1 MKENTKYNDYRFIGR
16 IEVDEI
22 QPWFDFASN
31 KPWDEAEIPW
41 VVENKVRRE
50 ILIKLSDGP
59 KTFQEIYDS
68 INFSPKP
75 LLVKKEEYDCKV
87 TFQWTKK
94 TIENHLLNLEWN
106 DMIKFDGKK
115 YEILFPIYKM
125 DDIQILEQFFN
136 KAAVNWLKI
145 VKEMKS
151 EIDNDTSDF
160 KDKTTLEAL
169 MIEKTVEK
177 FYELL
182 KIEGIL
188 PKDPNIKTLWAEQLR
203 NIKFEDWVNRNF

>member
-1 MKENTKYNDYRFIGR
+1 MKENTKYNDYRFVGKID
-16 IEVDEI
+16 VDEI

-31 KPWDEAEIPW
+31 KPWDESEIPW

-59 KTFQEIYDS
+59 KTFQELFDS

-75 LLVKKEEYDCKV
+75 LLVSKEEHDCKV
-87 TFQWTKK
+87 KFQWTKK

-106 DMIKFDGKK
+106 DLIKFNGEK
-115 YEILFPIYKM
+115 YDLLFPIYKM
-125 DDIQILEQFFN
+125 DNIEKLEQFID
-136 KAAVNWLKI
+136 KAAVNWLKV
-145 VKEMKS
+145 VKEMKFEVDKS
-151 EIDNDTSDF
+151 ITNF
-160 KDKTTLEAL
+160 GDKTTLQAL
-169 MIEKTVEK
+169 MIEKTVER

-182 KIEGIL
+182 KSEGAL
-188 PKDPNIKTLWAEQLR
+188 PQNPNIKTLWAEQLR

>member
-145 VKEMKS
+145 AKEMKC

>member
-1 MKENTKYNDYRFIGR
+1 MKENTKYNDYRFVGR

-94 TIENHLLNLEWN
+94 TIKNHLLNLEWN

-182 KIEGIL
+182 KNEGIL